1 MSTSSAASR
10 SLDLS
15 GLLPGFT
22 DPTRESQ
29 TAFRAIMNATA
40 RPGCTADL
48 SGAPTPPDGLC
59 RAAGA
64 AALTLID
71 QDTPLWLHPAFRGGS
86 VETWLRFHCTCPI
99 VEAPLE
105 AAFAIIADPG
115 DMPPLAAFNQGDAKY
130 PDQAAT
136 LIVQVAALDGGP
148 VLEMRGP
155 GIAAV
160 AQCAPVGLPA
170 TFWVARAD
178 LVAHFQYGFDLMLCA
193 GDQLV
198 SIPRTTRI
206 GRHSASIDS
215 TSPEEGA

>member
-1 MSTSSAASR
+1 MPMTSSTSL

-15 GLLPGFT
+15 QLLPGFS

-40 RPGCTADL
+40 RPGLVADL
-48 SGAPTPPDGLC
+48 SGAPTPPEGLG

-64 AALTLID
+64 VALTLVD
-71 QDTPLWLHPAFRGGS
+71 QDTALWLDPVFRNGA
-86 VETWLRFHCTCPI
+86 VETWLRFHCTCPL
-99 VEAPLE
+99 VEAPID
-105 AAFAIIADPG
+105 AAFALIADA
-115 DMPPLAAFNQGDAKY
+115 DKMPALDAFNQGDAKY

-136 LIVQVAALDGGP
+136 LILVVPSLTGGP

-155 GIAAV
+155 GIADV
-160 AQCAPVGLPA
+160 TTCAPRGLSA
-170 TFWVARAD
+170 AFWGARAE

-193 GDQLV
+193 GDQMV

-206 GRHSASIDS
+206 GLTATLTDQ
-215 TSPEEGA
+215 GA